1 MICPNKLIIR
11 SEKSADFQEI
21 YKVNQLAF
29 GRKNESELIS
39 VLRGKSS
46 FDPRL
51 SLMALINKNCVWY
64 SLLFPITSKILAL
77 GPVAVMPDY
86 QRQKIG
92 TKLIKQGI
100 IVAKKLNYSLITVI
114 GYPQYYPRFGF
125 KKASQYQITSNYEK
139 IPDEAFMVYF
149 FSDPSQFLN
158 TKIMFPEEYH
168 IAD

>member
-1 MICPNKLIIR
+1 MLRLVVASPAAPGNNWKRNCGVRLSPGEIICLQGDMPKKLIIQP
-11 SEKSADFQEI
+11 ENPADFKEI

-51 SLMALINKNCVWY
+51 SLMALINKNCVGY

-92 TKLIKQGI
+92 T
-100 IVAKKLNYSLITVI
+100 
-114 GYPQYYPRFGF
+114 
-125 KKASQYQITSNYEK
+125 
-139 IPDEAFMVYF
+139 
-149 FSDPSQFLN
+149 
-158 TKIMFPEEYH
+158 
-168 IAD
+168 